1 MARTKTLQSQLRDV
15 ALDYMKQVAKLLNRD
30 PRDCHWVGTDDHE
43 RGIYTICDLGDITFL
58 TLDQMQVIIDRLP
71 EWLARYGS
79 REAVA
84 QEIDDWLDWSIEDG
98 YDPDRDQYRR
108 HARIN
113 LWSWLSGLRP
123 ADLKVTVDDEI
134 QQHRDILSVLCA
146 IHGGY
151 GNITVV
157 RAIENIHARL
167 TELEAR
173 KRIEDEATFEKIK
186 DTEAYKHF
194 RKMMEDEA

>member
-79 REAVA
+79 CEAVA
-84 QEIDDWLDWSIEDG
+84 QEIDDWMEWSIDPSNWLDG
-98 YDPDRDQYRR
+98 HP
-108 HARIN
+108 RIN
-113 LWSWLSGLRP
+113 LEHWLMGCPREQYGS
-123 ADLKVTVDDEI
+123 DHDTVKVASPKTVDNADFA
-134 QQHRDILSVLCA
+134 LCPH
-146 IHGGY
+146 IC
-151 GNITVV
+151 
-157 RAIENIHARL
+157 
-167 TELEAR
+167 
-173 KRIEDEATFEKIK
+173 
-186 DTEAYKHF
+186 DTDAF
-194 RKMMEDEA
+194 RRYIKMMMEGEA

>member
-84 QEIDDWLDWSIEDG
+84 QEIDDWMEWSIQEENWLDG
-98 YDPDRDQYRR
+98 HP
-108 HARIN
+108 RIN
-113 LWSWLSGLRP
+113 LEHWLMGCPREP
-123 ADLKVTVDDEI
+123 KTEPVKVASPKTVDNADFALFSHI
-134 QQHRDILSVLCA
+134 S
-146 IHGGY
+146 
-151 GNITVV
+151 
-157 RAIENIHARL
+157 
-167 TELEAR
+167 
-173 KRIEDEATFEKIK
+173 
-186 DTEAYKHF
+186 DTNAFQKF
-194 RKMMEDEA
+194 KKMMEDEK